1 MCHRHSR
8 GHDLPHHSVDLP
20 LVQARTSLFKE
31 VFSEATVNKI
41 RIALSRVQSTDLEH
55 DIGWSGLFHAAT
67 SSASVATTLGSQTL
81 GVDTVPDAIKLI
93 QGQLVIFDL
102 LSLGG

>member
-67 SSASVATTLGSQTL
+67 SSASVATLGSQTL
-81 GVDTVPDAIKLI
+81 GVDTVPDAIELI